1 MNIHEYQA
9 KQLLARNGVAVPFDL
24 PAKSLAEVRP
34 AAEKIAATGSARV
47 VVKSQIHAGGRGKGT
62 FKSGFQGGVKVAASV
77 DEAVGFAEQMLGQ
90 TLVTKQTG
98 PDGRRVQTL
107 LLAEGA
113 KIKKEFYLAVL
124 LDRANSRPLIMAST
138 EGGMDIEE
146 VAEKHPEKIFREHID
161 PAVGI
166 MPFQA
171 RKISAALGLKGDLFN
186 AGVKLVTGVFNT
198 WWECDATMV
207 ELNPLAIVELRDG
220 KEAVLALDAKISLDD
235 NALYRHK
242 DIQEMRDLNEEAPL
256 EIEASKFNLNYIK
269 LDGSIACLVNGA
281 GLAMAT
287 MDIIQHF
294 GGSPANFLDV
304 GGGASKEQVTAAFKI
319 ILSDPN
325 VKGILVNIFGGI
337 MDCNVIATGIVAAV
351 KETGLKLPLVVRL
364 EGNNVAAGKQ
374 TLAESG
380 VAIITGDSMADA
392 ARKVV
397 KAVGNHGP
405 AFNATAIAF
414 TCYPVTDMARARKF
428 YETVLGLKATTAY
441 GSEGGMQWTEYDIAS
456 GTLAL
461 GCGAPDWRPR
471 EDGAALALEVED
483 FEQAIAHLRAT
494 SAKFKI
500 EPMASPVCHMAFIYD
515 TEGNLICIHK
525 RRKS

>member
-9 KQLLARNGVAVPFDL
+9 KQLLAQSGVAVPL
-24 PAKSLAEVRP
+24 EIPARSLDEVRD
-34 AAEKIAATGSARV
+34 AAGKIFASGSTRV
-47 VVKSQIHAGGRGKGT
+47 VVKSQIHAGGRGKGLFT
-62 FKSGFQGGVKVAASV
+62 SGFQGGVKAAASA
-77 DEAVGFAEQMLGQ
+77 DEAVSLAGKMLGNV
-90 TLVTKQTG
+90 LVTKQTG

-107 LLAEGA
+107 LIASGA

-124 LDRANSRPLIMAST
+124 LDRAAGRPLVMAST

-146 VAEKHPEKIFREHID
+146 VAEKTPEKIFKEWID

-171 RKISAALGLKGDLFN
+171 RKITAALGLKGDLFN
-186 AGVKLVTGVFNT
+186 AGAKFVTGVFKT
-198 WWECDATMV
+198 WWECDASLVEINPMCVV
-207 ELNPLAIVELRDG
+207 ELPDG
-220 KEAVLALDAKISLDD
+220 KETVVALDAKISLDD
-235 NALYRHK
+235 NALYRHA
-242 DIQEMRDLNEEAPL
+242 DIQAMRDLNEEAPL

-319 ILSDPN
+319 ILQDPN

-351 KETGLKLPLVVRL
+351 KETHLNLPLVVRL
-364 EGNNVAAGKQ
+364 EGNNVVAGKQ

-380 VAIITGDSMADA
+380 LKLIAGDSMADA
-392 ARKVV
+392 AQKVV
-397 KAVGNHGP
+397 QAVAGN
-405 AFNATAIAF
+405 
-414 TCYPVTDMARARKF
+414 K
-428 YETVLGLKATTAY
+428 
-441 GSEGGMQWTEYDIAS
+441 
-456 GTLAL
+456 
-461 GCGAPDWRPR
+461 
-471 EDGAALALEVED
+471 
-483 FEQAIAHLRAT
+483 
-494 SAKFKI
+494 
-500 EPMASPVCHMAFIYD
+500 
-515 TEGNLICIHK
+515 
-525 RRKS
+525 